1 MTEEAASTTSIVAEN
16 GDKSVDDGTT
26 KKMSEVKID
35 DASESAEQPKTE
47 ESEQDAKSDN
57 ARENGDD
64 GFHTPEADGD
74 VSKEGAEGED
84 SATKL
89 DDDEIEDNP
98 AYIPRKGRYYM
109 HDSRDGDEE
118 VEEEKK
124 TSRADGAWKHDR
136 YDERW
141 QRPKTKKQIMTR
153 YGFDIREGETQEE
166 TELNKRKRAEEV
178 KKIPEVE
185 KEAAGV
191 KRRQKREVRPKP
203 RQRAEKIPETPTKT
217 RPQKPSPQKAE
228 RQSVEEKSSQGNDIS
243 SDDRVTSGRRTHDD
257 DDDEVH
263 AGQRRQVRQEHR
275 RDRNDRGDVR
285 VVRNVRGSRGGLS
298 GYRMERHPP
307 PKDHRLDT
315 RNRDGEGD
323 RYRKDRPGEERGYE
337 NHRRGAMRGTVRG
350 AGASYGPPRG
360 QSTRTIN
367 SSIRTGDGRDVYQRE
382 EVPPQRNAGYSTRAL
397 DNGGYYDA
405 RGGYGARGGYA
416 GRSRGGIPASPRGGY
431 GDAFPARGFTGPKR
445 YSEQRGEILPPPPP
459 PAQMNV
465 PPPIPPPQHN
475 FAMPR
480 QPTDVVYF
488 DPTQQVGRQPL
499 PPREKKI
506 IEIVPPSN

>member
-307 PKDHRLDT
+307 PKSVL
-315 RNRDGEGD
+315 
-323 RYRKDRPGEERGYE
+323 
-337 NHRRGAMRGTVRG
+337 NHGIIAWILATVMEKEIVIEKIDLEKKEV
-350 AGASYGPPRG
+350 
-360 QSTRTIN
+360 TKT
-367 SSIRTGDGRDVYQRE
+367 TDRE